1 MECVPLPYT
10 KTEKCNYWRKSVV
23 NNEKTKSFLH
33 QFWTVREVEIVYYL
47 LKASLDY
54 QNKVNWLFGSNRP
67 RSIFEIESSK
77 PLFVLKILFLTRNVA
92 SPPGKYMWK
101 DGMNTLSSHR
111 HSFCFWSPFSKCGIV
126 LPIEKWG
133 LILQTCTFF
142 YKNL

>member
-47 LKASLDY
+47 LKASLGY
-54 QNKVNWLFGSNRP
+54 QNKVKWLFGSNRP
-67 RSIFEIESSK
+67 RPIFEIESSK

-133 LILQTCTFF
+133 LILQTCILF